1 MNPSV
6 KKFSKWRQKD
16 QELKV
21 ILSHISLTSQS
32 PLHKSLL
39 QKEEGE
45 KEEQSVHT
53 AEFCSTGINMT
64 LNSLNSHTYKQLTS
78 WDARKIK

>member
-1 MNPSV
+1 MNHSV
-6 KKFSKWRQKD
+6 KKFSKWRQKG

-21 ILSHISLTSQS
+21 ILSHTSLPCQS
-32 PLHKSLL
+32 SLHKFLL

-45 KEEQSVHT
+45 KEEQSVHR
-53 AEFCSTGINMT
+53 AEFCSTGLNMT